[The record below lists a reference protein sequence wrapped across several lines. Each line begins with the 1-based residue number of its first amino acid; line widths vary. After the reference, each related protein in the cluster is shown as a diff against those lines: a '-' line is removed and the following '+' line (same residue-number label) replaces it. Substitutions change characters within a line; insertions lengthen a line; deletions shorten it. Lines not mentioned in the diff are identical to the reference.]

1 MFACIFIP
9 DFSVQAIIRFEPE
22 LCARP
27 VAVLTGRPPLEKV
40 VALNERAR
48 RSGVEVGATK
58 SQLEAWENLVLRA
71 RSESQEASA
80 HAALLDCAQSFSPE
94 VEDTS
99 PGIVLLNL
107 AGLKPLLGPL
117 PKIARDLA
125 RHVSQM
131 GLEANIA
138 VAANPD
144 AALLAPRGFPG
155 VTLIP
160 EGCEAERLGD
170 LPVDVLLESFSSS
183 FSFDVEQAARWVE
196 TFDRWGIRK
205 LRALAALPEVPVS
218 ERLGQQGIRLQKLA
232 RGAAS
237 RNLRV
242 LEPRL
247 IFAESV
253 ELEYPIVLLEPLA
266 FLLNRMLEQVCA
278 RLRARALAAQELHL
292 NLELAAAPPNDR
304 ESFTRTFTRTQKFT
318 RTLRLPTPMLD
329 AKVFL
334 KLLQLDLQ
342 AHPPGAPIVKI
353 RVKVRVTSLGTVEVD
368 DSPSS
373 RCIAASSSSSCSSCA
388 ANARALNRAHTCSSI
403 RLSKNA
409 SGSSRTMGYSNSTLS
424 AKISRGSNKRKSR
437 DAAPRANF
445 CRRSPCC
452 PRRSMI
458 GTSGKAASARSL
470 RMPQRS
476 NVSTQRV
483 ACSASKEKVSSNTST
498 GRSPSRSASRPPGI
512 KVTPGKPRPASNA
525 ASGFAATAMFAS
537 SPTCETRCAKSRA
550 IFGSV
555 PSNGASPAR
564 FRSAVPGDVSSTSG
578 EKACAQSSSA
588 AWAEASW
595 DSERVRNAR
604 FSQASSC
611 DLVTP
616 ASTPNW
622 RARSLSAITFSSGGR
637 PLSIATGRARNSG
650 SKRMIA

>member
-22 LCARP
+22 LRASS

-48 RSGVEVGATK
+48 QTGVEIGATK
-58 SQLEAWENLVLRA
+58 PQLEAWENLALRT
-71 RSESQEASA
+71 RSESQEMSA

-99 PGIVLLNL
+99 LGIVLLNL
-107 AGLKPLLGPL
+107 AGLEPLLGPL

-125 RHVSQM
+125 QRVSQM
-131 GLEANIA
+131 GLEANLA

-144 AALLAPRGFPG
+144 AALLAARGFPG

-160 EGCEAERLGD
+160 EGREAEQLGD
-170 LPVDVLLESFSSS
+170 LPVDVLLESFSS
-183 FSFDVEQAARWVE
+183 DAAEAARWVE

-218 ERLGQQGIRLQKLA
+218 ERLGQPGLHLQKLA

-278 RLRARALAAQELHL
+278 RLSARALAAQELHL
-292 NLELAAAPPNDR
+292 NLELAPTQPNPCV
-304 ESFTRTFTRTQKFT
+304 SSPKTFT

-353 RVKVRVTSLGTVEVD
+353 HLSAEPAR
-368 DSPSS
+368 P
-373 RCIAASSSSSCSSCA
+373 
-388 ANARALNRAHTCSSI
+388 RALQ
-403 RLSKNA
+403 
-409 SGSSRTMGYSNSTLS
+409 SGLFQPFFPEPEKLELTLARIAGIVGEGRVGSVELLDTHREGAFAVRHFAPAEPKLDQNVKES
-424 AKISRGSNKRKSR
+424 AKEQ
-437 DAAPRANF
+437 
-445 CRRSPCC
+445 
-452 PRRSMI
+452 M
-458 GTSGKAASARSL
+458 SAVIVL
-470 RMPQRS
+470 RLF
-476 NVSTQRV
+476 
-483 ACSASKEKVSSNTST
+483 
-498 GRSPSRSASRPPGI
+498 RPPLGAV
-512 KVTPGKPRPASNA
+512 VTLREAKPVRIRCLQREDIAGEIVWSAGPWRS
-525 ASGFAATAMFAS
+525 SGDWS
-537 SPTCETRCAKSRA
+537 DQEGWSREEWDVA
-550 IFGSV
+550 V
-555 PSNGASPAR
+555 PSETGLVLYR
-564 FRSAVPGDVSSTSG
+564 LVQDKLSG
-578 EKACAQSSSA
+578 
-588 AWAEASW
+588 
-595 DSERVRNAR
+595 
-604 FSQASSC
+604 
-611 DLVTP
+611 
-616 ASTPNW
+616 NW
-622 RARSLSAITFSSGGR
+622 FVEG
-637 PLSIATGRARNSG
+637 
-650 SKRMIA
+650 MYD